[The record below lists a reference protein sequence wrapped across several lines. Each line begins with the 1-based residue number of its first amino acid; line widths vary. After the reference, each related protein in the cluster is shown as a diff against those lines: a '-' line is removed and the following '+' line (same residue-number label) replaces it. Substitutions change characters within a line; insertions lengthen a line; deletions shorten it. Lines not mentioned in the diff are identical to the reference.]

1 MNPIHAAYYAAQ
13 AADDAWSAELQKQFG
28 RNAGD
33 MRYTPRGRGEPGS
46 KLAELHAEF
55 RRTSDLWHAAIVAAR
70 NAARDAGVGA

>member
-1 MNPIHAAYYAAQ
+1 MNPIHAAYYAFQ

-33 MRYTPRGRGEPGS
+33 IRYTPRGRGEPGS

-55 RRTSDLWHAAIVAAR
+55 HRTQAEWTAAIAA
-70 NAARDAGVGA
+70 ACKAMHDAGVGA